1 MGTYLPT
8 MYNCQGFCSCP
19 NPYSRKAIK
28 LFKLAAN
35 LATTGHCAEFHWPS
49 LSELNDEITPFQWH
63 DNAEFQRYING
74 NSITTLHVLNTG
86 PPPAAP
92 NHTIPTIPAIRLL
105 TDAIIQSLDKLFFV
119 SHSICANNASEWHLA
134 RVAFRD
140 SVALYP
146 RARRMAGT
154 FLISTF
160 AIHLIGVI
168 MR

>member
-1 MGTYLPT
+1 

-19 NPYSRKAIK
+19 NPYSREAIK
-28 LFKLAAN
+28 PFKLAAN

-119 SHSICANNASEWHLA
+119 SHSICANDASEWHLA
-134 RVAFRD
+134 RVAFQD

-146 RARRMAGT
+146 CARRMAGT

-168 MR
+168 TR